1 MTVAHV
7 TGAARGIGK
16 AIALRLAK
24 DGHDVA
30 VSDLPSMKDELEV
43 TRKELEEL
51 GVRAAAE
58 MATRPIL
65 SRCGGWSP
73 TPPSSSGRSTC
84 SSPTPESP
92 RPRRCST

>member
-16 AIALRLAK
+16 AIALRLAQ

-30 VSDLPSMKDELEV
+30 VSDLPTMKSELDV
-43 TRKELEEL
+43 TRKELEDH
-51 GVRAAAE
+51 GVRA
-58 MATRPIL
+58 TSLTGDVSDPD
-65 SRCGGWSP
+65 
-73 TPPSSSGRSTC
+73 SGRWTS

-92 RPRRCST
+92 RPRHFST